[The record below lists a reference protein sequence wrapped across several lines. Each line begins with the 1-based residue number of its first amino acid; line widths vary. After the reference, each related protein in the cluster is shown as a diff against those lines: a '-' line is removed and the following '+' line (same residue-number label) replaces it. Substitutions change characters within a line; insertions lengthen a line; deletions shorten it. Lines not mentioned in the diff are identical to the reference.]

1 MRRGKPVWNGL
12 SGRKPDT
19 LLSCNRQE
27 FRQQERNC
35 PMKKVLKGGTVV
47 SGEGCKKADVL
58 IEDGKIGAVAPEIT
72 DEEAEVVDVSGKLL
86 FPGFID
92 AHTHF
97 DLHVSGTV
105 TADNFET
112 GNESSPYQ
120 AAQTMIIDF
129 ATQYK
134 EKAYIK
140 RWRTGM
146 KGRRQC
152 FL

>member
-1 MRRGKPVWNGL
+1 
-12 SGRKPDT
+12 
-19 LLSCNRQE
+19 
-27 FRQQERNC
+27 
-35 PMKKVLKGGTVV
+35 MKKVLKGGTVV

-112 GNESSPYQ
+112 GTK
-120 AAQTMIIDF
+120 AALSGGTTMIIDF

-134 EKAYIK
+134 GESLHKALEHWHEKADGNASCDYGFHLAISD
-140 RWRTGM
+140 WNAGISEEL
-146 KGRRQC
+146 QQIVEE
-152 FL
+152 

>member
-1 MRRGKPVWNGL
+1 
-12 SGRKPDT
+12 
-19 LLSCNRQE
+19 
-27 FRQQERNC
+27 
-35 PMKKVLKGGTVV
+35 MKKVLKGGTVV

-112 GNESSPYQ
+112 GTK
-120 AAQTMIIDF
+120 AALSGGTTMSIDF
-129 ATQYK
+129 ATQ
-134 EKAYIK
+134 
-140 RWRTGM
+140 
-146 KGRRQC
+146 
-152 FL
+152 